1 MKVAAVLV
9 ALCALGCTGSLNGAK
24 VPQPAPTGIEAA
36 TLQLVAPAS
45 GRCVSLDE
53 RHALWSANA
62 QGAGLAAG
70 AAGISALPVED
81 KGGKI
86 GLAIGALAAGIWAT
100 VSASLSSSAAESWAR
115 ECAR

>member
-1 MKVAAVLV
+1 M
-9 ALCALGCTGSLNGAK
+9 
-24 VPQPAPTGIEAA
+24 
-36 TLQLVAPAS
+36 LQLVSLAS
-45 GRCVSLDE
+45 DRCVTLDD
-53 RHALWSANA
+53 RHSLWSANA
-62 QGAGLAAG
+62 QGGGLAAG